1 MELNLFLLQ
10 FIIIY
15 QVNGIKKISVGIKSL
30 TISSENKI
38 RRNRMRIRIMK
49 KKENE
54 SFLRKRT
61 RLFFNFTFANLMN
74 PFKFFMRALIIPS
87 IAVLILIADGVFNA
101 KFFDPIF
108 YSLIAPSS
116 MLFRNIFTDQTYFMI
131 SIAIGVTITAFVY
144 YKIAQF
150 LFFLLA
156 DYLGTLYFKK
166 EVMILD
172 GYDY

>member
-30 TISSENKI
+30 TISSEIKI

-49 KKENE
+49 KRENE

-74 PFKFFMRALIIPS
+74 PFKFFKSFLLVPFLTI
-87 IAVLILIADGVFNA
+87 VILSADGVLDGDLIGSVANFLFTPATIFFNQ
-101 KFFDPIF
+101 FFPPQEYYIL
-108 YSLIAPSS
+108 SVVLGVSVTLI
-116 MLFRNIFTDQTYFMI
+116 
-131 SIAIGVTITAFVY
+131 IG
-144 YKIAQF
+144 YKTAQF

>member
-1 MELNLFLLQ
+1 MSKTAQKRLLKELQQL
-10 FIIIY
+10 IKDSPP
-15 QVNGIKKISVGIKSL
+15 GIVAGPK
-30 TISSENKI
+30 SENNI
-38 RRNRMRIRIMK
+38 FIWDC
-49 KKENE
+49 
-54 SFLRKRT
+54 
-61 RLFFNFTFANLMN
+61 
-74 PFKFFMRALIIPS
+74 LIQGPPDTPY
-87 IAVLILIADGVFNA
+87 ADGVFNA

-144 YKIAQF
+144 YKTAQF

-156 DYLGTLYFKK
+156 DFLGTLYFKK